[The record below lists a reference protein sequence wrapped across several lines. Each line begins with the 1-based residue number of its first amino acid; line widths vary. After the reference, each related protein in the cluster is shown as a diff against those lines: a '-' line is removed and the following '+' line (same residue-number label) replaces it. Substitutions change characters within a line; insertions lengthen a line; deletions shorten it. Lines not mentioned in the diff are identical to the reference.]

1 MRERAAVLDVLRG
14 IAILGILAANVESFR
29 TPEVWDGYGVFSAFD
44 RAYLF
49 AVYFLASGKFI
60 TALSFLFGLGL
71 ALQFR
76 RAREA
81 GRFAWGFLVRR
92 LVVLA
97 LFGAAHALLIW
108 SGDILLFY
116 AILSVPLLLFVH
128 RRPATLVVW
137 ASLVLGAFVLFG
149 LIVALNTFL
158 TGDTVALPSTPPGL
172 GDTAQAAFTS
182 GSYPAMVAQ
191 RAREY
196 LSTLVPGLFFSGP
209 QVFAM
214 MLLGAAVANAGWVGD
229 PEGLGRR
236 VRWAALV
243 GLLVGI
249 PLNLFYALT
258 IVYGV
263 GPGEPWYFALA
274 RAAWLVGAPLMAL
287 GWMGLVVLLH
297 DRSRKNS
304 AEGAGGGFRELA
316 VVGKMALTNYLVQSI
331 LMTAFFYGLGFY
343 GRTAVGPALVLM
355 FVVWIIEL
363 VWSRPLLS
371 RFRHGPAEWLW
382 RRLSYGRSG
391 KAAQ

>member
-1 MRERAAVLDVLRG
+1 VRERAAVLDVLRG

-29 TPEVWDGYGVFSAFD
+29 TPEVWDGYGVLSAFD

-49 AVYFLASGKFI
+49 VVYFLASGKFI

-81 GRFAWGFLVRR
+81 SRFAWGFLARR

-97 LFGAAHALLIW
+97 LFGLAHALLVW
-108 SGDILLFY
+108 SGDVLLFY

-137 ASLVLGAFVLFG
+137 AFLVLGAFALFG

-172 GDTAQAAFTS
+172 GETAQAAYTS
-182 GSYPAMVAQ
+182 GSYPAMVVQ

-196 LSTLVPGLFFSGP
+196 FSTLIPGLYFSGP

-214 MLLGAAVANAGWVGD
+214 MLLGAAAANAGWVGD

-236 VRWAALV
+236 ARRVALV
-243 GLLVGI
+243 GLLAGI

-258 IVYGV
+258 FVYGV
-263 GPGEPWYFALA
+263 GPGEPWYFGLA
-274 RAAWLVGAPLMAL
+274 RAAWLVGAPIMAL
-287 GWMGLVVLLH
+287 GWMGLVALLYV
-297 DRSRKNS
+297 RSKKGS
-304 AEGAGGGFRELA
+304 EGAGGGFRELA
-316 VVGKMALTNYLVQSI
+316 AVGKMALTNYLVQSI

-343 GRTAVGPALVLM
+343 GRTAVGPALALM
-355 FVVWIIEL
+355 AVVWMIEL
-363 VWSRPLLS
+363 TWSRPLLS

-391 KAAQ
+391 KSPQ